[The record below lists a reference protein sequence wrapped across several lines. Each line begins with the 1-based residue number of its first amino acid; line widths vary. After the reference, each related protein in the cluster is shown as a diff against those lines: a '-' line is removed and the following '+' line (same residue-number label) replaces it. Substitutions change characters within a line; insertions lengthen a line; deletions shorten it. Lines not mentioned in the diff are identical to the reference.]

1 MATFEIMVRLPN
13 GTIRNVQ
20 IQAQNGND
28 AKAIAQA
35 QYGAKNVLGNPI
47 KK

>member
-1 MATFEIMVRLPN
+1 MANFEIMVKLPN
-13 GTIRNVQ
+13 GTARNVVV
-20 IQAQNGND
+20 QAQNGND